1 MFLHCLNKFSAY
13 RYRFYAPGLRTT
25 GIRMPVFFD
34 AVAAV
39 ATGLALASEADDTAG
54 VPVVLGT
61 DVTAG
66 VAAALGAGDAAGAVA
81 LLGVAP
87 GLDTSGSRFGFT
99 VTGSSATIFPSP
111 PTENP

>member
-1 MFLHCLNKFSAY
+1 
-13 RYRFYAPGLRTT
+13 
-25 GIRMPVFFD
+25 MPVFF
-34 AVAAV
+34 AAGAAV
-39 ATGLALASEADDTAG
+39 ATGLTLASEADDTAG

-99 VTGSSATIFPSP
+99 ETGSSATIFPSP